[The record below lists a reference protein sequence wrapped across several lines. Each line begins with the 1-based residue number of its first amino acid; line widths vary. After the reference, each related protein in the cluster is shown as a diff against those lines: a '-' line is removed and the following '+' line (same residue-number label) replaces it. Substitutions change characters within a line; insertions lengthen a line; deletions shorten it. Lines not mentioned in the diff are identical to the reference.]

1 MVEITMLHRASG
13 ITHRGERCKNLRR
26 KEAGKI
32 APEQENPCR
41 GDDDEENKH
50 SVDHRLPHR
59 RRNAHLIMMPHHR
72 NSACP
77 HENNAAALAL
87 IAKKQPCIVPCQ
99 CGAARPAFAHHRIPN
114 VIGICPIGQIE
125 EAILHD
131 RNADTRRL
139 QQMNVTFNMI
149 PFELLPLCGST
160 QRTQS
165 KGNREIRSPLR
176 PEQFE
181 RLLLQRSCM
190 AQSAKKR
197 RTDGDEDTDR
207 YDDHQRIGQQEL
219 CFQRQITQV
228 HSDTSLS

>member
-1 MVEITMLHRASG
+1 MKYTDEEFPPPCLLLFLPQACAPQIAAHGIKGTAGRPHLITAHRRQDMVEIAMLHGSRG

-59 RRNAHLIMMPHHR
+59 RRNAHLIVMPHHR

-87 IAKKQPCIVPCQ
+87 IAKKQPRIVPCQ

-114 VIGICPIGQIE
+114 VIGICLIGQIE
-125 EAILHD
+125 EPILHD
-131 RNADTRRL
+131 RDADTRRL
-139 QQMNVTFNMI
+139 QQMNITFNVT
-149 PFELLPLCGST
+149 PFELLSLCGST
-160 QRTQS
+160 Q
-165 KGNREIRSPLR
+165 
-176 PEQFE
+176 
-181 RLLLQRSCM
+181 
-190 AQSAKKR
+190 
-197 RTDGDEDTDR
+197 
-207 YDDHQRIGQQEL
+207 
-219 CFQRQITQV
+219 
-228 HSDTSLS
+228 

>member
-1 MVEITMLHRASG
+1 
-13 ITHRGERCKNLRR
+13 
-26 KEAGKI
+26 
-32 APEQENPCR
+32 
-41 GDDDEENKH
+41 
-50 SVDHRLPHR
+50 
-59 RRNAHLIMMPHHR
+59 MPHHR
-72 NSACP
+72 NSTCP
-77 HENNAAALAL
+77 HENNAAALTL
-87 IAKKQPCIVPCQ
+87 IAKKQPRFVPCQ

-114 VIGICPIGQIE
+114 VIGICLIGQIE
-125 EAILHD
+125 EPILHD
-131 RNADTRRL
+131 RDADARRL
-139 QQMNVTFNMI
+139 QQMNITFNVT

-176 PEQFE
+176 PEQFK

-197 RTDGDEDTDR
+197 RTDGDEDADR
-207 YDDHQRIGQQEL
+207 YDNHQCIGQQEL